1 MSGGD
6 FGTKLL
12 LNVEQSE
19 GNIRTSITETQH
31 GFGGSLHTPDFVSA
45 SPKESSQKKS
55 VRFCNYM
62 SVGGEEEE
70 KKSSSEM

>member
-1 MSGGD
+1 MLLLRR
-6 FGTKLL
+6 GTKLP
-12 LNVEQSE
+12 LNVEQAG

-45 SPKESSQKKS
+45 SPKESKKS
-55 VRFCNYM
+55 VRFCNYL